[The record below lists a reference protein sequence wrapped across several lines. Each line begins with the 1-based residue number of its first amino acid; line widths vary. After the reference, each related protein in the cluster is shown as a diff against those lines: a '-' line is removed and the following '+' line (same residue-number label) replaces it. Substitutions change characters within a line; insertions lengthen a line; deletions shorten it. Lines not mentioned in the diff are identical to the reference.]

1 MQQNS
6 LFTGVILGSLAPFFA
21 YLLLTYTSM
30 QQQFFAEKPIAL
42 YVLAALINLLIV
54 RFAYR
59 GGKESLARGIVLI
72 TFVAMLILIFVTKL
86 KVG

>member
-6 LFTGVILGSLAPFFA
+6 IFTGVILGSLAPLLA
-21 YLLLTYTSM
+21 YLMMTYTSL

-42 YVLAALINLLIV
+42 YVLAALINLIIM

-59 GGKESLARGIVLI
+59 GGKESLAKGIVLV
-72 TFVAMLILIFVTKL
+72 TFVAMLVLIFVTKL

>member
-6 LFTGVILGSLAPFFA
+6 IFTGVILGSIAPLAA
-21 YLLLTYTSM
+21 YLMMTYTSF

-42 YVLAALINLLIV
+42 YVIATVINLIIV

-59 GGKESLARGIVLI
+59 GGKESLAKGIVLI
-72 TFVAMLILIFVTKL
+72 TFVAMLVLIFVTKL